1 MAGQPFGGAG
11 GASPPEN
18 YQRFFVPAIGAP
30 LAADLVRNAA
40 LREGERVLDVACGTG
55 VVTRLASAQVGAT
68 GAVAGLDGNPG
79 MLAVA
84 RGATHEGGSSEWL
97 AGTAD
102 AMQLPVA
109 SVDVVL
115 LPPGVAVDIA
125 NQ

>member
-55 VVTRLASAQVGAT
+55 VVTRLASEQVGAT
-68 GAVAGLDGNPG
+68 GAVSGLDVNPG
-79 MLAVA
+79 LRAGA
-84 RGATHEGGSSEWL
+84 RAATHEGMSTEWHE
-97 AGTAD
+97 ANAE
-102 AMQLPVA
+102 AMALSAAQVE
-109 SVDVVL
+109 
-115 LPPGVAVDIA
+115 GG
-125 NQ
+125 